1 MTDVN
6 IRQLASLGCLD
17 TTFSNPQRHNTIC
30 AVRSNDAVDNNA
42 AMTSDGSGDGPSI
55 TSPGLTSTSREVGP
69 YVLRTLLD
77 EVPLSADGSKDDIK
91 INCVDY
97 LGKYFRH

>member
-1 MTDVN
+1 MP
-6 IRQLASLGCLD
+6 ASLGCLD
-17 TTFSNPQRHNTIC
+17 TTFSNSRRHNTTC
-30 AVRSNDAVDNNA
+30 AVRSNDAVDNNV

-55 TSPGLTSTSREVGP
+55 TSPGLTSREVGP

-97 LGKYFRH
+97 LGK